1 MKFLKSIT
9 LFAFLLCLSVGVQAQ
24 SKKKLKAEIDQL
36 KAANTVLQQK
46 VKALEEEKQNLAAQS
61 TSLKA
66 EAVRLKRDSATSATD
81 YKILSSE
88 YTTFKEKVIAERQ
101 KTGTDGDDGSITDVI
116 LGDSNKPCVQRQKKL
131 EAGYSYDAK
140 TLQRI
145 PTKGY
150 GVQVYSYSSLC
161 NAEEKANEFMN
172 YYRMY
177 KTYIKV
183 KMVGNSKVFSV
194 VYGSLKDADQART
207 YTNLFKKNARVKER
221 QGAFMV
227 QHQD

>member
-9 LFAFLLCLSVGVQAQ
+9 LFALLLSLSVGVQAQ
-24 SKKKLKAEIDQL
+24 SKKKLKEEIDQL

-46 VKALEEEKQNLAAQS
+46 TKKLEEEKISLSNQNTA
-61 TSLKA
+61 LKA
-66 EAVRLKRDSATSATD
+66 EALRLKRDSSKSATD
-81 YKILSSE
+81 YNTLSTE
-88 YTTFKEKVIAERQ
+88 YDSFKKKVIDERQ
-101 KTGTDGDDGSITDVI
+101 KTGTGTDDGAITDVL
-116 LGDSNKPCVQRQKKL
+116 LGDSNKPCLMRQSKL

-150 GVQVYSYSSLC
+150 GVQVYSYSNLC
-161 NAEEKANEFMN
+161 NAEEKANEFMK

-183 KMVGNSKVFSV
+183 KTVGTQKVFSM
-194 VYGSLKDADQART
+194 VYGSLKDANQART
-207 YTNLFKKNARVKER
+207 YTRLFKENARVKER

-227 QHQD
+227 QHED